1 MQGRHAIIDLGTN
14 TFHLLVIEK
23 SESSYQILHTEKK
36 VVMIGENG
44 ITNSSINASALSRA
58 LEAAKS
64 FKCISEEYNVSSF
77 HVTATSAVREANNG
91 YLFTK
96 EIQKATGFDIKVITG
111 DKEAELI
118 YYGVRS
124 ALKLGDFPSLIM
136 DIGGGSVEFIIGNST
151 KILWKQSIPI
161 GAQRLIEKFH
171 HNDPINTKEIAEIEN
186 YLKSN
191 LQSLIAK
198 LEEIGP
204 KTLIGAS
211 GSFDTLSDIYKLKFE
226 IEDKS
231 TNGEVPFDLDC
242 FYGIYHEILSKDREQ
257 RLNMPGMIEMRVDM
271 IVVACILI
279 NYVLKNHKFNDIRV
293 SSYGLKEGILFCLLN
308 GLSYY

>member
-1 MQGRHAIIDLGTN
+1 MHGRHAIIDLGTN

-23 SESSYQILHTEKK
+23 SENSYQILHKEKK
-36 VVMIGENG
+36 VVRIGEDG
-44 ITNSSINASALSRA
+44 ITNRIINTSALARA
-58 LEAAKS
+58 VDATKS

-124 ALKLGDFPSLIM
+124 ALRLGDYPSLIM

-151 KILWKQSIPI
+151 KILWKQSIPM

-171 HNDPINTKEIAEIEN
+171 HNDPINTEEIAEIEN

-191 LQSLIAK
+191 LKSLILK

-204 KTLIGAS
+204 KILIGAS
-211 GSFDTLSDIYKLKFE
+211 GSFDTLSDIYKIKFE
-226 IEDKS
+226 IEDKVV
-231 TNGEVPFDLDC
+231 NGEIPFALDC
-242 FYGIYHEILSKDREQ
+242 FYGIYHEIISKDREQ

-279 NYVLKNHKFNDIRV
+279 NYVLKNYKFKEIRV
-293 SSYGLKEGILFCLLN
+293 SSYALKEGILFCLLN
-308 GLSYY
+308 GVSYY

>member
-1 MQGRHAIIDLGTN
+1 MHGRHAIIDLGTN

-23 SESSYQILHTEKK
+23 SENSYQILHKVKK
-36 VVMIGENG
+36 VVRIGEDG
-44 ITNSSINASALSRA
+44 ITNRIINASALARA
-58 LEAAKS
+58 VDAAKS
-64 FKCISEEYNVSSF
+64 FKCISEEYNVSNF
-77 HVTATSAVREANNG
+77 HVTATSAVRDASNG
-91 YLFTK
+91 NLFTK

-124 ALKLGDFPSLIM
+124 ALKLGDSSSLIM

-171 HNDPINTKEIAEIEN
+171 HNDPINTEEIAEIEN

-191 LQSLIAK
+191 LNPLIAK

-211 GSFDTLSDIYKLKFE
+211 GSFDTLSDIYKLKFK
-226 IEDKS
+226 IEDKV

-242 FYGIYHEILSKDREQ
+242 FYGIYQEILSKDREQ
-257 RLNMPGMIEMRVDM
+257 RLNIPGMIEMRVDM

-279 NYVLKNHKFNDIRV
+279 NYVLINYKFKDIRV
-293 SSYGLKEGILFCLLN
+293 SSYALKEGILFCLLN
-308 GLSYY
+308 GVSYY

>member
-1 MQGRHAIIDLGTN
+1 MHGRHAIIDLGTN

-23 SESSYQILHTEKK
+23 SESSYQILRTEKK
-36 VVMIGENG
+36 VVRIGENG
-44 ITNSSINASALSRA
+44 ITNGVINASALARA
-58 LEAAKS
+58 IDAAKS
-64 FKCISEEYNVSSF
+64 FKSISEEYNVSSF
-77 HVTATSAVREANNG
+77 HVTATSAVRDANNG
-91 YLFTK
+91 NLFTK
-96 EIQKATGFDIKVITG
+96 EIQSATGFDIKVITG

-124 ALKLGDFPSLIM
+124 ALKLGDSSSLIM
-136 DIGGGSVEFIIGNST
+136 DIGGGSVEFIIGNSS
-151 KILWKQSIPI
+151 KILWKESIPI

-171 HNDPINTKEIAEIEN
+171 HNDPINTEEIAEIEN

-191 LQSLIAK
+191 LKSLIAK

-211 GSFDTLSDIYKLKFE
+211 GSFDTLSDIYKLKFK
-226 IEDKS
+226 IEDKV
-231 TNGEVPFDLDC
+231 TNGEIPFDLDC
-242 FYGIYHEILSKDREQ
+242 FYGLYNEILSKDREQ

-279 NYVLKNHKFNDIRV
+279 NYVLKNHKFKDIRV
-293 SSYGLKEGILFCLLN
+293 SSYALKEGILFCLLN
-308 GLSYY
+308 GVSYY